1 MEMCYSID
9 FDHFMTDVDV
19 CRTNFSIKPPEKIW
33 RNAAR
38 SRSASED
45 TAAALFDNVRTNP
58 RYDREAIARIPRTL
72 RSRLRPLMD
81 SGCLVLQTP
90 ARARDEAAR
99 RGRHNGDNFFVL
111 FEAVVASR
119 LAHWHKGIYLLAA
132 KWERL
137 GSDGSDALVG
147 VNLAGQ
153 RTVPRH
159 SAEIRQLQ
167 AQLPGKPVQ
176 CLVGG
181 PVGPDRLLA
190 LVPFEGELLQPLP
203 RLVHSVEGWLSGPTP
218 KPRCFGR
225 NSLMIV
231 FSWRRALLQW
241 MTVHMVVSAE
251 RSLASLEEDARRM
264 QVTGE
269 EAAEALASVWPKE
282 RPAGPAKHFDDI
294 FYCDCTGRNAENEK
308 VYRQEFTYADLNKH
322 PDKKGKVDSAW
333 QHDKPALRGCFRSL
347 RRPFCRASRCVA
359 VRHGLVLL
367 VLSVAVARRDCIE
380 NSTDLLQCGQQCSRR
395 PRDYPERCEHCVLS
409 EQTNLRP
416 LGAAVFQGHAVWSS
430 DQLLSE
436 VARGS
441 WGLARA
447 QGSDLSVPEGD
458 SEERWSTLWQQR
470 QVVPRTSDVESPS
483 QPQPHSQSQQLRR
496 REAQG
501 LGRRMALITGGL
513 GGLGMLAAN
522 ELAIAGKD
530 HVVATS
536 RRQIFTLL
544 CVCMPP
550 ALQQLMAAMQTT
562 CPHYMVKADCSDGSV
577 ILDTIQAF
585 CRPGLLAESA
595 VTLGSIITATR
606 SQLETM
612 PDELVRPS
620 LETLERIKKAEA
632 SEKVQFG
639 ADVTVEDAQEVRDRE
654 DEVVDLISKLK
665 ARVDGGGSGPAQLR
679 AIQKTGSELAEQVQ
693 ELGVRIKNITTTTT
707 LALPQRRMGVESII
721 HAAGVLQDGLIVPN
735 LQKAPE
741 MWSIVYGVKAHGAWQ
756 LHQTTTAL

>member
-322 PDKKGKVDSAW
+322 PDKKGKACPPRVLPVPAAPFLQSFEMCCRFSQSRPIFVRSVPLSSRAMPFGARTSSCQRWLGEAGAWPVLKAATCQFLRETPRNAGPRYGSSDKLFRELPTLSLHLNLSLTRSRSSFAVGSLCAAGCADGSSYGAFVGTSAHLMSSIDILRANLLAQDLAGLKSGGAPGPRTWPQDGSDHRWLGRAGHARSERACDSWEGPCGGDIKETDFHA
-333 QHDKPALRGCFRSL
+333 SL
-347 RRPFCRASRCVA
+347 RVSGRP
-359 VRHGLVLL
+359 
-367 VLSVAVARRDCIE
+367 
-380 NSTDLLQCGQQCSRR
+380 
-395 PRDYPERCEHCVLS
+395 
-409 EQTNLRP
+409 
-416 LGAAVFQGHAVWSS
+416 
-430 DQLLSE
+430 
-436 VARGS
+436 
-441 WGLARA
+441 
-447 QGSDLSVPEGD
+447 
-458 SEERWSTLWQQR
+458 
-470 QVVPRTSDVESPS
+470 
-483 QPQPHSQSQQLRR
+483 
-496 REAQG
+496 
-501 LGRRMALITGGL
+501 TG
-513 GGLGMLAAN
+513 
-522 ELAIAGKD
+522 
-530 HVVATS
+530 
-536 RRQIFTLL
+536 
-544 CVCMPP
+544 MPP

>member
-1 MEMCYSID
+1 
-9 FDHFMTDVDV
+9 
-19 CRTNFSIKPPEKIW
+19 
-33 RNAAR
+33 
-38 SRSASED
+38 
-45 TAAALFDNVRTNP
+45 
-58 RYDREAIARIPRTL
+58 
-72 RSRLRPLMD
+72 MD

-203 RLVHSVEGWLSGPTP
+203 RLVHSVEGLPSEGASGP
-218 KPRCFGR
+218 CG
-225 NSLMIV
+225 
-231 FSWRRALLQW
+231 ALFAELRDVLQ
-241 MTVHMVVSAE
+241 
-251 RSLASLEEDARRM
+251 
-264 QVTGE
+264 
-269 EAAEALASVWPKE
+269 
-282 RPAGPAKHFDDI
+282 
-294 FYCDCTGRNAENEK
+294 
-308 VYRQEFTYADLNKH
+308 
-322 PDKKGKVDSAW
+322 
-333 QHDKPALRGCFRSL
+333 
-347 RRPFCRASRCVA
+347 
-359 VRHGLVLL
+359 
-367 VLSVAVARRDCIE
+367 
-380 NSTDLLQCGQQCSRR
+380 
-395 PRDYPERCEHCVLS
+395 VLS

-496 REAQG
+496 READERTTQTATAGCIG
-501 LGRRMALITGGL
+501 LGA
-513 GGLGMLAAN
+513 
-522 ELAIAGKD
+522 
-530 HVVATS
+530 
-536 RRQIFTLL
+536 
-544 CVCMPP
+544 C
-550 ALQQLMAAMQTT
+550 
-562 CPHYMVKADCSDGSV
+562 
-577 ILDTIQAF
+577 TI
-585 CRPGLLAESA
+585 S
-595 VTLGSIITATR
+595 
-606 SQLETM
+606 
-612 PDELVRPS
+612 
-620 LETLERIKKAEA
+620 
-632 SEKVQFG
+632 
-639 ADVTVEDAQEVRDRE
+639 
-654 DEVVDLISKLK
+654 
-665 ARVDGGGSGPAQLR
+665 
-679 AIQKTGSELAEQVQ
+679 
-693 ELGVRIKNITTTTT
+693 
-707 LALPQRRMGVESII
+707 
-721 HAAGVLQDGLIVPN
+721 
-735 LQKAPE
+735 
-741 MWSIVYGVKAHGAWQ
+741 
-756 LHQTTTAL
+756 